1 MLYISL
7 SFLLEPYCI
16 GEYVIEIITSYHDDT
31 NCSQGGVVTATV
43 TVDKVCKNVS
53 L

>member
-7 SFLLEPYCI
+7 LFLLEPYCI
-16 GEYVIEIITSYHDDT
+16 GEYVIEIITSYRDDT
-31 NCSQGGVVTATV
+31 NCSQVGLVTATG
-43 TVDKVCKNVS
+43 TVDKVCKDVS